1 MRDVVGEPSE
11 LREVDV
17 AQVTDVPGKA
27 VVDLRDAEHEQDRH
41 RSVKQRKNSQKP
53 PDVKALE
60 NRSCRSASGLHGV
73 ARRPEDAGDQK
84 TAEDEKQLNADEPE
98 RQIERCLRPEVV

>member
-1 MRDVVGEPSE
+1 MRDVIGEPSE

-17 AQVTDVPGKA
+17 AQVTDVPGEA
-27 VVDLRDAEHEQDRH
+27 VVDFGEAEHEQDRQ
-41 RSVKQRKNSQKP
+41 RSVKQRKNSQET
-53 PDVKALE
+53 PDVKAFE
-60 NRSCRSASGLHGV
+60 NRSCRPAPGLHRV

-98 RQIERCLRPEVV
+98 RQIECCLG